1 MKWGAKMESMQTAA
15 VRALLSDFLAQD
27 DVHLL
32 ARDAGRLL
40 NCPLLVLDDTFRVSA
55 HYRTDGFADALF
67 DGAVQTGQITY
78 EAGAIISNSP
88 LLTEGKPDY
97 IQLADSDHRRRFAPL
112 ICSGV
117 RLGYL
122 ICVDMDDHLRTI
134 PEETYRVVEAVFA
147 KQLFMEVSRCDDRP
161 FETAEEV
168 LMHLLDGGFASAAYF
183 RLQTA
188 GTYLANAHPA
198 AFALIDLSAFHSMH
212 PGKTGLRDALIYRF
226 HDSHPFLYKGDVFL
240 FLQKGYSAA
249 ELDALSRN
257 LHLKAAISDPICDL
271 YELPDLYR
279 AAREALDLMTDD
291 AFHGGS
297 VYTVAQM
304 KPLIALSKLR
314 ARADLIPDS
323 IRAICA
329 CDRDRGS
336 QYCETLYHY
345 LCCGRSLKET
355 CAAMFT
361 HRNTILYR
369 IHKMQDEF
377 GVPVDDPDAHL
388 ELLLGTAL
396 ALLRDRGADFFLN
409 ADAR

>member
-1 MKWGAKMESMQTAA
+1 MALSGAD
-15 VRALLSDFLAQD
+15 ALLSDFLAQD
-27 DVHLL
+27 GVHLL

-55 HYRTDGFADALF
+55 YYRTEGFADALF
-67 DGAVQTGQITY
+67 DGAVQMGQITY

-122 ICVDMDDHLRTI
+122 ICVDTGDHLRAVPDDTF
-134 PEETYRVVEAVFA
+134 RMVEAVLA
-147 KQLFMEVSRCDDRP
+147 KQLFMEVSRRDDRP

-212 PGKTGLRDALIYRF
+212 PGKSGLRDELIYHF
-226 HDSHPFLYKGDVFL
+226 HDSHPFLYKGDIFL
-240 FLQKGYSAA
+240 FLQAGYSAA
-249 ELDALSRN
+249 DLGAIARQ
-257 LHLKAAISDPICDL
+257 LHLKAAISDPISDL
-271 YELPDLYR
+271 YALPDLYR

-291 AFHGGS
+291 AFHGGN
-297 VYTVAQM
+297 VYSVAQM
-304 KPLIALSKLR
+304 RPLIALSKLR
-314 ARADLIPDS
+314 TRTDLIPDS

-377 GVPVDDPDAHL
+377 GVPTDDPEAHL
-388 ELLLGTAL
+388 ELLLGVSL
-396 ALLRDRGADFFLN
+396 ALLRDRGTDFFLN
-409 ADAR
+409 GDAR